1 MYDSFD
7 GPKVYKYINNN
18 ELNKI
23 KIVLLGIFLFK
34 TEHFSSFGVIITPKN
49 NSSVAISYDNHAGV
63 NGEM

>member
-7 GPKVYKYINNN
+7 DPKVYKYINNN

-34 TEHFSSFGVIITPKN
+34 TERFSSFGVIITPKN
-49 NSSVAISYDNHAGV
+49 NSSVAICL
-63 NGEM
+63 

>member
-7 GPKVYKYINNN
+7 DPKVYKYINNN

-34 TEHFSSFGVIITPKN
+34 TERFSSFGVIITPKN
-49 NSSVAISYDNHAGV
+49 NSSVAICLW
-63 NGEM
+63 